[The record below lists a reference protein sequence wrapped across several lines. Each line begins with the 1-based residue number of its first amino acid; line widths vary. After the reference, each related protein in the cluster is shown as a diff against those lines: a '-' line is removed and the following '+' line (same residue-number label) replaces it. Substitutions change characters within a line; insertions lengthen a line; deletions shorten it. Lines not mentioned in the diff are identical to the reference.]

1 MPAKCREP
9 TAGASMKAIRITE
22 TGGPSVMKLVDVD
35 VPKPGPGEIR
45 VRHTAIGLNYI
56 DTYHRSGLYP
66 QPMPSGI
73 GLEAAGVVEEL
84 GAGVKGLKVGDRIAY
99 GTGPIGAYAE
109 ARNMPATRVTKLPK
123 AISDETA
130 AGMMLKGMTV
140 RYLLRATYKVKRGET
155 ILLHAAAGGVGLILS
170 QWAKALGV
178 KVIGTVGSD
187 EKMDIARAHG
197 CAHVIN
203 SSTENVVARVKEI
216 TGGKG
221 VPVVYDG
228 VGQATLMTSLD
239 CLKPRGLLVSF
250 GNASGPVKAFDLGL
264 LAAKG
269 SLYVTRPTLM
279 SYTAT
284 DEDLHE
290 TAGDLVEI
298 IKSGK
303 VKIPVNQRYALA
315 DVVKAHEDLEARRT
329 TGTTVLLP

>member
-1 MPAKCREP
+1 
-9 TAGASMKAIRITE
+9 MKAIRFE
-22 TGGPSVMKLVDVD
+22 RAGGPEVLAYEDVAIG
-35 VPKPGPGEIR
+35 PPGAGELRI
-45 VRHTAIGLNYI
+45 RHTAVGLNYI

-66 QPMPSGI
+66 VPMPSGI
-73 GLEAAGVVEEL
+73 GLEGAGVVEAA
-84 GAGVKGLKVGDRIAY
+84 GAGVKGFKAGDRIAY
-99 GTGPIGAYAE
+99 GSGPIGAYAE
-109 ARNMPATRVTKLPK
+109 ARNIPAAKVSKLPK

-187 EKMDIARAHG
+187 EKMEIARAHG

-203 SSTENVVARVKEI
+203 SRSEDVAARVREI

-228 VGQATLMTSLD
+228 VGQATFMTSLD
-239 CLKPRGLLVSF
+239 CLGPRGLLVSF
-250 GNASGPVKAFDLGL
+250 GNASGPVKAFDLGIL
-264 LAAKG
+264 SAKG

-279 SYTAT
+279 TYTAAAAELKET
-284 DEDLHE
+284 SDDLIE
-290 TAGDLVEI
+290 MV
-298 IKSGK
+298 KSGK
-303 VKIPVNQRYALA
+303 VKIPVNQRYALKDA
-315 DVVKAHEDLEARRT
+315 AQAHRDLEQRKT
-329 TGTTVLLP
+329 TGTTVLIP

>member
-1 MPAKCREP
+1 
-9 TAGASMKAIRITE
+9 MKAIRISE
-22 TGGPSVMKLVDVD
+22 TGGPGVMQLVDVD
-35 VPKPGPGEIR
+35 LPKPGPGQVR
-45 VRHTAIGLNYI
+45 VRQTAIGLNYI

-66 QPMPSGI
+66 VAMPSGI
-73 GLEAAGVVEEL
+73 GLEGAGVVEEL
-84 GAGVKGLKVGDRIAY
+84 GEGVKGLKTGDRIAY
-99 GTGPIGAYAE
+99 GTGAIGAYAE
-109 ARNMPATRVTKLPK
+109 YRNLPANRITKLPK

-170 QWAKALGV
+170 QWAKALGA

-187 EKMDIARAHG
+187 AKIEVARAHG
-197 CAHVIN
+197 CTHVIN
-203 SSTENVVARVKEI
+203 STTENVVARVREI
-216 TGGKG
+216 TDGKG

-250 GNASGPVKAFDLGL
+250 GNASGPVKSFDLGL

-279 SYTAT
+279 TYTAS
-284 DEDLHE
+284 DADLKE
-290 TAGDLVEI
+290 TAEDLVEMV
-298 IKSGK
+298 KSGK

-315 DVVKAHEDLEARRT
+315 DAVKAHEDLESRKT